1 MAYWH
6 MDRARY
12 YASVGDDAR
21 ALRHLSKF
29 GGAAIDANEA
39 VEKERTACPLLVEE
53 LKKSR
58 KAMDDLTQDRTR
70 LNSLLKQHQA
80 LTSPGIPRAPPNGGC
95 SVM

>member
-21 ALRHLSKF
+21 ALWHLSKF
-29 GGAAIDANEA
+29 GDADIDANDA

-53 LKKSR
+53 LKQSR
-58 KAMDDLTQDRTR
+58 KALYNLTQDRTR
-70 LNSLLKQHQA
+70 LDLLVKQHQA